1 MLFAHIAGDHEAY
14 KSIDLTV
21 HMTASWVVVIATAI
35 ITITA
40 SAVYF
45 SYKKYQTIKEKER
58 DHQE

>member
-35 ITITA
+35 ITA